1 MRSAVVST
9 SVFDRFVAWVVA
21 VRRRLGR
28 IERRGI
34 RSVRRWLADTGNLL
48 HVTVVVFVPLLVALV
63 TVLSNAVREL
73 SFLLFPPLASGT
85 YTLFSDPKGRYA
97 DPTQFVTGLTVGAV
111 CGYAGSV
118 ATAATGVQPPAVVG
132 VDPLSAGLA
141 VFLTGLVTWLAGV
154 EEPAAYST
162 ALLVLVTDVASPAEY
177 VLSVALSTSI
187 VALAFVVWRDR
198 VYDRRAEYLYGTAG
212 AADRVL
218 VPVGG
223 PEAATVATFG
233 ARIAA
238 AHAGGKVVLLDV
250 LADGDPGLESEWGD
264 APSVED
270 DWEDGGE
277 RRGSG
282 GAGREG
288 RATPPPDGTGEGR
301 SAGDDPVRSAVTRLE
316 SLARTVRAACEV
328 PVDVSV
334 ARGDRTAATL
344 RTAVETN
351 CDLVVTAYEE
361 AADEASLSGFVRGL
375 FESPIDT
382 VALRTDGTRTAWPR
396 VLVLV
401 VRMGDSAHAMVDFAE
416 RLAEPDGHV
425 RLTTCVETEAER
437 RRAESRLANLAE
449 TTRMGIE
456 TGVSRTPVREYVDAN
471 ADAYDLLLLGSSG
484 DRSPVSRLLS
494 PPTAASEATTFASL
508 DCDVAVV
515 DRSEA

>member
-1 MRSAVVST
+1 MRPAGVSP
-9 SVFDRFVAWVVA
+9 SVLDRLVAWIGS

-28 IERRGI
+28 IERREV
-34 RSVRRWLADTGNLL
+34 RSIRRWLADTGNLL

-97 DPTQFVTGLTVGAV
+97 HPTQFVTGLTVGAV
-111 CGYAGSV
+111 CGYAGSL
-118 ATAATGVQPPAVVG
+118 ATAASGVQPPAVVG

-198 VYDRRAEYLYGTAG
+198 VYDRRAEYLYGTAE

-218 VPVGG
+218 VPVRG
-223 PEAATVATFG
+223 PEAATVATFA

-238 AHAGGKVVLLDV
+238 AHAGGKVVLLDI
-250 LADGDPGLESEWGD
+250 LAEDGPGPESEWGD
-264 APSVED
+264 GPSAEGDPVWRTD
-270 DWEDGGE
+270 A
-277 RRGSG
+277 SS
-282 GAGREG
+282 REG
-288 RATPPPDGTGEGR
+288 RAHPPRGEPGEGR
-301 SAGDDPVRSAVTRLE
+301 SADEDPVRSAATRLE
-316 SLARTVRAACEV
+316 SLARAVRADCEL

-334 ARGDRTAATL
+334 ASGDPVAATL
-344 RTAVETN
+344 RTAAETN
-351 CDLVVTAYEE
+351 CDLVVAAYEE
-361 AADEASLSGFVRGL
+361 TADESSLSGFVRGL
-375 FESPIDT
+375 FESPIDA

-416 RLAEPDGHV
+416 RLAGAGGHV
-425 RLTTCVETEAER
+425 RLTTCVDTESER

-449 TTRMGIE
+449 TTTMGIE
-456 TGVSRTPVREYVDAN
+456 TGVSRTGVREYVDAN
-471 ADAYDLLLLGSSG
+471 ADAYDLLMLGSSG
-484 DRSPVSRLLS
+484 DRSPASRLLS

-508 DCDVAVV
+508 ECDVAVV